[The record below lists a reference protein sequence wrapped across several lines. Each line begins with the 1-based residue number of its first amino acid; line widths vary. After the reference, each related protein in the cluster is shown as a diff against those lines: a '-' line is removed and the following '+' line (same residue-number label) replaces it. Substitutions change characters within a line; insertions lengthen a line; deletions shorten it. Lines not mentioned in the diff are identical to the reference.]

1 MMRPVRIGVVGCG
14 PIAQAGHLPAIVKA
28 HNAQLYAI
36 ADRSER
42 LRHYA
47 AAVHEPQV
55 VYTDAQE
62 LFADPAVEA
71 VVIAVA
77 DQFHVPLTMHAIQ
90 AGKHVLVEKPLGVD
104 IKSCEP
110 LLDAAR
116 TRPVVIQVGNN
127 KRFDPG
133 IAYAHDMAQ
142 HHLGTRLAYR
152 GWYCDSHYRYTVTN
166 NVQPTIVQDAT
177 ALRPTGNPKA
187 DRRRYLLL
195 THGSHLVDTAH
206 YICGAITQVQTRLL
220 YRDDSWCWFSAVTF
234 ADGALGHLDLTV
246 TIRGDHHEGFHL
258 YASGGSIV
266 AKTYLPWYL
275 KSSDV
280 EVFTH
285 HDQHYHR
292 PLGADG
298 HSYKRQIEGF
308 VDAIQGQPQRGAT
321 LHDGLDALRVLTAM
335 SMSAA
340 ADGATIRVAD
350 AVGEP

>member
-1 MMRPVRIGVVGCG
+1 MTTPLRIGVVGCG
-14 PIAQAGHLPAIVKA
+14 PIAQAGHLPATVKA

-36 ADRSER
+36 ADRSAR
-42 LRHYA
+42 LRTYA

-55 VYTDAQE
+55 VYDDAAALYADAQ
-62 LFADPAVEA
+62 VEA
-71 VVIAVA
+71 VIIAVA
-77 DQFHVPLTMHAIQ
+77 DQFHIPLALQ
-90 AGKHVLVEKPLGVD
+90 ALAAGKHVLVEKPLGVD
-104 IKSCEP
+104 IASCQT
-110 LLDAAR
+110 LVTAAQAAGF
-116 TRPVVIQVGNN
+116 VVQVGNN

-133 IAYAHDMAQ
+133 IAYAHDMAHTQ
-142 HHLGTRLAYR
+142 LGARMAYR
-152 GWYCDSHYRYTVTN
+152 GWYCDSLYRYTVTD
-166 NVQPTIVQDAT
+166 NVQPTIIQDSA
-177 ALRPTGNPKA
+177 ALRPSGNPKA

-195 THGSHLVDTAH
+195 THGSHLVDTAR
-206 YICGAITQVQTRLL
+206 YLCGPIVQVQTRLL
-220 YRDDSWCWFSAVTF
+220 QRADSWCWFSAVTF

-246 TIRGDHHEGFHL
+246 TIRGDHHEGFHM
-258 YASGGSIV
+258 YASGGSII

-285 HDQHYHR
+285 HDQQYHR

-308 VDAIQGQPQRGAT
+308 VDAIRGVPQRGAT
-321 LHDGLDALRVLTAM
+321 VHDGLAAIQVLTAM

-340 ADGATIRVAD
+340 ADGATVHVAD